1 MAGLVMRGAE
11 ERRRVVRRRRFWALE
26 STSRKPAI
34 KKSAST
40 AVTNLRIEFFGIS
53 NFLARFEGC
62 GQRKPGC
69 FKSFTLRDRFR
80 SAGNLPRLNLKSNR
94 HGSDRLGQGIDAD

>member
-11 ERRRVVRRRRFWALE
+11 ERRRVVRRRRFCALE
-26 STSRKPAI
+26 STSRKPEI

-40 AVTNLRIEFFGIS
+40 TVTNLRIEFFGI
-53 NFLARFEGC
+53 NNLLARFEGC

-69 FKSFTLRDRFR
+69 FKSFTLRERLEASRFALAA
-80 SAGNLPRLNLKSNR
+80 SLKTSEEVV
-94 HGSDRLGQGIDAD
+94 DAEEFNS